1 MYFPYFRGRQYEL
14 LALRDLV
21 DRELVSRKIVPIIEP
36 VKYSPTLKKTLD
48 LFSAQNHPL
57 GLIFNPEV
65 GEFSKKEKFLD
76 KFHQEDQVV
85 TDNLFPTFISNKN
98 AVESFRLFS
107 EKESDKNIDTINIV
121 SNQSIEDY
129 TNILEIS
136 DPKFSL
142 LPDER
147 DFRRLNQSGKIL
159 FRDNFN
165 KKLRNA
171 DYPADEEFTKDNLYY
186 SEEGCLGFGDYS
198 IIGSGYTENGFA
210 PYAVA
215 IHIVYIKQDNS
226 LWIKHF
232 ISDSNTDI
240 SDVAGKFS
248 EAVEKLADWYR
259 DGNHRQ
265 QTYALDTL
273 MQYHE
278 SGSYPGLPTIK
289 KLSVMHHLELV
300 NKYLT
305 RSLPG

>member
-21 DRELVSRKIVPIIEP
+21 DRKLVSSKIVPIIEP

-48 LFSAQNHPL
+48 LFFAENHSL

-65 GEFSKKEKFLD
+65 GEFSKKESFLD
-76 KFHQEDQVV
+76 KFYQEGQVV

-98 AVESFRLFS
+98 AAECFRLFS
-107 EKESDKNIDTINIV
+107 EKEDDVNTISIV
-121 SNQSIEDY
+121 DNQSLEDY
-129 TNILEIS
+129 KNILEIS
-136 DPKFSL
+136 EPKFSL
-142 LPDER
+142 LPDNRE
-147 DFRRLNQSGKIL
+147 FRRLSQDGKVL

-165 KKLRNA
+165 KKPRNA
-171 DYPADEEFTKDNLYY
+171 DYPEDEKFTEDNLYY
-186 SEEGCLGFGDYS
+186 AEEGCLGFGDYS
-198 IIGSGYTENGFA
+198 IIGSDYIENGFA

-215 IHIVYIKQDNS
+215 IHIVYIKPDGS

-248 EAVEKLADWYR
+248 EAVGKLSDWYR
-259 DGNHRQ
+259 DGNYRQ

-278 SGSYPGLPTIK
+278 RGGYPGLPTIK

-300 NKYLT
+300 NKFLT
-305 RSLPG
+305 RSLPI